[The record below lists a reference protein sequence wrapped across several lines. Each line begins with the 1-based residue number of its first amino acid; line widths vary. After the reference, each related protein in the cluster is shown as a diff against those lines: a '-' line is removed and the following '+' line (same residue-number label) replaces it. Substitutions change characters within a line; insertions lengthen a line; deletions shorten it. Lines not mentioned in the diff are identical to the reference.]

1 MIDLDIACKL
11 ERLRRPFAEDEIQY
25 KPVYTGDYELDTNTG
40 VSYIPESA
48 YRYCEVCRKVHEQP
62 AKHLK
67 YVGHA
72 RVTKRLN
79 EVDDCWSWEP
89 FALDERG
96 LPLVQNGML
105 WIRLKVL
112 GVEKIGVG
120 AADGKCGPD
129 ATKEMIGD
137 AIRNAAM
144 RFGCGLELWIDN
156 APYDGWHL
164 REPDARMMAKHA
176 DKDHGEVQE
185 GPFAI
190 KRRPYSTKAQNAL
203 VDELERAVERGCDA
217 KELTDWIAE
226 EYGRP
231 YYSLN
236 KQEVDGA
243 IEYIRDVCHADATSE
258 EVFDDG
264 DSDEEVIVV

>member
-1 MIDLDIACKL
+1 
-11 ERLRRPFAEDEIQY
+11 
-25 KPVYTGDYELDTNTG
+25 
-40 VSYIPESA
+40 
-48 YRYCEVCRKVHEQP
+48 
-62 AKHLK
+62 
-67 YVGHA
+67 
-72 RVTKRLN
+72 
-79 EVDDCWSWEP
+79 
-89 FALDERG
+89 
-96 LPLVQNGML
+96 
-105 WIRLKVL
+105 
-112 GVEKIGVG
+112 
-120 AADGKCGPD
+120 
-129 ATKEMIGD
+129 MIGD